1 MTASKAE
8 VLTQG
13 VQNAC
18 YPAGAQRGR
27 ACEAEAGPERPE
39 AKECHGRSGEG
50 APVLSALI

>member
-1 MTASKAE
+1 MTESKAE

-39 AKECHGRSGEG
+39 AKDSHERREKG
-50 APVLSALI
+50 